1 MRWWL
6 LSKTVYSVGIM
17 ATENTTPQPAQPTP
31 TPDPAA
37 AAPPAPPEAPAPA
50 ETPTGE
56 RKVITP
62 PIDMLAE
69 RMRVRVNQGFLK
81 SNLSSVDR
89 NSVNHLAG
97 TLALQSDEKDKAS
110 ARLEYLLCFLDGDI
124 DWKKRYKE
132 VFGLEPPKERRSVI
146 IPESVRKR
154 GKISS
159 AKGVIE
165 EPDY

>member
-17 ATENTTPQPAQPTP
+17 ATENTTPQPAQTTPTSNPAASAPPTP
-31 TPDPAA
+31 T
-37 AAPPAPPEAPAPA
+37 EAPAPA
-50 ETPTGE
+50 EMPTDE

-69 RMRVRVNQGFLK
+69 RMRVRVNQGFLN

-89 NSVNHLAG
+89 NSINHLAG
-97 TLALQSDEKDKAS
+97 TLALQSGEKDKAS

-132 VFGLEPPKERRSVI
+132 VFGLEPPKERRSAS
-146 IPESVRKR
+146 IPESVLKR
-154 GKISS
+154 GRISA
-159 AKGVIE
+159 AKGSIE